1 MEDRV
6 IKRRYK
12 NIDIKKIENKYNAT
26 YIGDFQLKNR
36 QGEWIDIPSAVFYQE
51 NPPNGYSNYF
61 GIFTESNMVELK
73 TYIVNA
79 SSAFSEPISAVEAE
93 NGDIL
98 YSCHAHDYVKSSD
111 NSATIDGGRSY
122 TRYSGKL
129 VKLIIDKDKLVVK
142 NE

>member
-1 MEDRV
+1 
-6 IKRRYK
+6 
-12 NIDIKKIENKYNAT
+12 
-26 YIGDFQLKNR
+26 
-36 QGEWIDIPSAVFYQE
+36 
-51 NPPNGYSNYF
+51 
-61 GIFTESNMVELK
+61 MVELK

>member
-6 IKRRYK
+6 IKRRYQ

-61 GIFTESNMVELK
+61 GIFTESKMGELK
-73 TYIVNA
+73 IYIVNA
-79 SSAFSEPISAVEAE
+79 SSAFF
-93 NGDIL
+93 
-98 YSCHAHDYVKSSD
+98 KRSSNKEV
-111 NSATIDGGRSY
+111 NSNDSFVTEIFLIDFR
-122 TRYSGKL
+122 
-129 VKLIIDKDKLVVK
+129 
-142 NE
+142 